1 MHRMHLHSE
10 MHVLANCLL
19 FFFGDSLFVDNIG
32 VQFIYYYFIV
42 SIVFLLL
49 HFTVSAWL
57 MLQCGSPLSPGRD
70 VGRGVSEQS
79 ACTS

>member
-1 MHRMHLHSE
+1 
-10 MHVLANCLL
+10 VIV
-19 FFFGDSLFVDNIG
+19 FGDSLFVYNIG

-57 MLQCGSPLSPGRD
+57 MLQCESPLSPGHD

-79 ACTS
+79 ACRSLQP